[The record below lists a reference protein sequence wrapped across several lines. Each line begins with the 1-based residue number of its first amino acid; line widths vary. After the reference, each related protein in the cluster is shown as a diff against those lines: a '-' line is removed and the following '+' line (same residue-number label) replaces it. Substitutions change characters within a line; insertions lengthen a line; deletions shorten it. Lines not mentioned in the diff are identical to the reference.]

1 MNPTQAIYADMLIN
15 KIVNQGLSNQLTN
28 NTAVVEQ
35 TSSELF
41 RPSPSTTPFLPL
53 SPYSTVSSNSSS
65 AQQGQT
71 SQSSSNLTCFY
82 EQAIWNF
89 RMDISNKKL
98 ILVAAMYTYHK
109 ILQKRRKK
117 CYIRTEWVKKW
128 KTDRNLFGHMPL
140 LLEHSQTFNKLLA
153 MITRKII
160 KQDTI
165 MRQSIPPEERLTATL
180 RFLATGRSLQ
190 DLKFTTGIGVSTL
203 CNLIPE
209 TCQAI
214 YESLKAEYMKVSH

>member
-1 MNPTQAIYADMLIN
+1 
-15 KIVNQGLSNQLTN
+15 
-28 NTAVVEQ
+28 
-35 TSSELF
+35 
-41 RPSPSTTPFLPL
+41 
-53 SPYSTVSSNSSS
+53 
-65 AQQGQT
+65 
-71 SQSSSNLTCFY
+71 
-82 EQAIWNF
+82 
-89 RMDISNKKL
+89 MDISNKKL

-140 LLEHSQTFNKLLA
+140 LLELKENYPDDYRNYLRMDFQTFNKLLA
-153 MITRKII
+153 IIAPKII
-160 KQDTI
+160 KQDTV